1 MTPNQIALIQS
12 SWAGVAPIQEQA
24 ADLFYTR
31 LFELDPNLRPLFKG
45 DMVEQGRKLM
55 KMLGTV
61 VDSIDKLASLVPA
74 VQSLGRRHADYGVQD
89 SHYDTVASALLWTL
103 QQGLGS
109 AFTADVEAAWV
120 SAYTVLSKTMKE
132 AAAADK
138 FD

>member
-12 SWAGVAPIQEQA
+12 SWAGVVPIQEQA

-31 LFELDPNLRPLFKG
+31 LFELDPNLRQLFKG

-55 KMLGTV
+55 TMLNTV
-61 VDSIDKLASLVPA
+61 VNSIDKLAALVPA

-109 AFTADVEAAWV
+109 AFTAEVEAAWV
-120 SAYTVLSKTMKE
+120 NAYTVLSQTMKD
-132 AAAADK
+132 AADADK